1 MKRTNVFL
9 KSTQIRELKS
19 ITRETGA
26 TVAGLI
32 RKAID
37 DFIGRRKAD
46 QKREKA
52 QRQHTPETR

>member
-9 KSTQIRELKS
+9 KSTQIRDLKS
-19 ITRETGA
+19 RSRETGA

-37 DFIGRRKAD
+37 EFIGRRKAD

-52 QRQHTPETR
+52 EGQHNTETR

>member
-9 KSTQIRELKS
+9 KSTQIRDLKS

-37 DFIGRRKAD
+37 EFIGRRKAD

-52 QRQHTPETR
+52 ERQQNTETR